1 MSLEL
6 SVINYE
12 SEFYP
17 QVLDLR
23 YKVLRLPLGLELTE
37 DDIIEDRNQYIIIG
51 QYESKVV
58 ACLMLKIL
66 DKDTVKF
73 RQMAVDPIMQQSG
86 IGTLLINYAE
96 NFCYL
101 NEYSNVELNSRKS
114 AKGFYLQLGYQPIGE
129 HFTEVGIPH
138 IKMMKVLPQK

>member
-12 SEFYP
+12 SELYP
-17 QVLDLR
+17 EVLNLR
-23 YKVLRLPLGLELTE
+23 NNVLRLPLGLELTE
-37 DDIIEDRNQYIIIG
+37 DDVIEDKNQYIIIG
-51 QYESKVV
+51 QRDSKVV

-96 NFCYL
+96 NFCFL
-101 NEYSNVELNSRKS
+101 NEYSKLELNARKS
-114 AKGFYLQLGYQPIGE
+114 AKGFYLQLGYQLVGE

-138 IKMMKVLPQK
+138 IKMMKILAQ

>member
-12 SEFYP
+12 SELYP
-17 QVLDLR
+17 EVLNLR
-23 YKVLRLPLGLELTE
+23 YNVLRLPLGLELTE
-37 DDIIEDRNQYIIIG
+37 DDVIEDKNQYIIIG
-51 QYESKVV
+51 QRDSKVV

-96 NFCYL
+96 NFCFL
-101 NEYSNVELNSRKS
+101 NEYSKLELNARKS
-114 AKGFYLQLGYQPIGE
+114 AKGFYLQLGYQPVGE

-138 IKMMKVLPQK
+138 IKMMKILAQ

>member
-12 SEFYP
+12 SELYP
-17 QVLDLR
+17 EVLNLR
-23 YKVLRLPLGLELTE
+23 YNVLRLPLGLELTE
-37 DDIIEDRNQYIIIG
+37 DDVIEDKNQYIIIG
-51 QYESKVV
+51 QCDSKVV

-96 NFCYL
+96 NFCFL
-101 NEYSNVELNSRKS
+101 NEYSKLELNARKS
-114 AKGFYLQLGYQPIGE
+114 AKGFYLQLGYQPVGE

-138 IKMMKVLPQK
+138 IKMMKILAQ

>member
-12 SEFYP
+12 SELYP
-17 QVLDLR
+17 EVLYLR
-23 YKVLRLPLGLELTE
+23 YNVLRLPLGLELTE
-37 DDIIEDRNQYIIIG
+37 DDVIEDKNQYIIIG
-51 QYESKVV
+51 QRDSKVV

-96 NFCYL
+96 NFCFL
-101 NEYSNVELNSRKS
+101 NEYSKLELNARKS
-114 AKGFYLQLGYQPIGE
+114 AKGFYLQLGYQPVGE

-138 IKMMKVLPQK
+138 IKMMKILAQ